1 MADTTQLNPNLEAD
15 TLLKK
20 FQSPVLLVTY
30 DGLKPV
36 SISKITK
43 YDVRTD
49 AGIIEKRDIA
59 FAVPVSAVNDLGEG
73 ARIDKQ
79 IEAQQLRTAEKRKDR
94 PQVLNDEILQ
104 TAASGPVKTTLLS
117 GHVFCGTLIAYN
129 TYNLL
134 LDVNTHTVLIY
145 RHAVHQF
152 EVGQP

>member
-1 MADTTQLNPNLEAD
+1 MVSILADTTQLNPKLEAD

-59 FAVPVSAVNDLGEG
+59 FAVPV
-73 ARIDKQ
+73 
-79 IEAQQLRTAEKRKDR
+79 
-94 PQVLNDEILQ
+94 
-104 TAASGPVKTTLLS
+104 AACQR
-117 GHVFCGTLIAYN
+117 F
-129 TYNLL
+129 
-134 LDVNTHTVLIY
+134 
-145 RHAVHQF
+145 R
-152 EVGQP
+152 